1 MKIGVISDTHMSNPS
16 ESLRSLVDSI
26 FSDVSMVLHAGDLTR
41 ISILE
46 AFEGKDVVAV
56 CGNMDRYDVTQ
67 TLSVKEIINIHGKR
81 IGLIHGWGSPKG
93 IEDRIRGEFQVVDAI
108 VYGHTHK
115 AVNKEKDGIL
125 MFNPGAFSGTFL
137 FGRNRSVGLLTIND
151 GIRGSIV
158 HL

>member
-16 ESLRSLVDSI
+16 ESLRSLVDNI

-67 TLSVKEIINIHGKR
+67 TLSVKEIINIQGNR

-93 IEDRIRGEFQVVDAI
+93 IEDRIRGEFQGIDAI